1 MQSDVGEQR
10 ARVGEAARQGIDAQR
25 GHVPAGL
32 RRVRRAELLEL
43 TGKLLRGA
51 GGRAFLEHRG
61 GEVGK
66 TGKLRI
72 AASQSGV
79 NNELNARD
87 RQVRTFEVKDR
98 QPIGKLERARR

>member
-66 TGKLRI
+66 TGKRRI
-72 AASQSGV
+72 AASQSGL
-79 NNELNARD
+79 NNELTARD
-87 RQVRTFEVKDR
+87 RQVRTFEV
-98 QPIGKLERARR
+98 QAPEPTCTVER